1 MIRRLALLSVLLAGN
16 AWSQQNMDISEKDLG
31 TSAAKARLSALSRQA
46 EITGGRIVVT
56 APQHLHAQIA
66 AALRAGGSTEVV
78 LKDGFYENVLV
89 RIEEKT
95 DEPPP
100 EVRAPPPPPAVAAP
114 RPAPA
119 PVRAAPAPV
128 ESPAPVQPER
138 VPDPAPVPAP
148 TPAPA
153 STPAPAPVVEAPPPI
168 QVVEAPTPAPAP
180 PASDA
185 QDTVSIDEATGEPA
199 DAPASNVFV
208 AAQPG
213 DVAPARESL
222 ERLYNEGKRIS
233 ETVAPTRLRRGDL
246 IYTGDGAAVV
256 VRREGTLL
264 LRFWLEGT
272 IELRQSA
279 ITNESRNKYRVIGE
293 SVR

>member
-1 MIRRLALLSVLLAGN
+1 MIRRLALLSLLLAGN

-31 TSAAKARLSALSRQA
+31 TSAAQSRLSALARQA

-56 APQHLHAQIA
+56 APEHLHAQIA
-66 AALRAGGSTEVV
+66 AALRAGGSTDVV

-100 EVRAPPPPPAVAAP
+100 EVRAPAPVVAAP

-119 PVRAAPAPV
+119 PVRAAPAAPL
-128 ESPAPVQPER
+128 PAAPVQAPR
-138 VPDPAPVPAP
+138 MPAPAPAP

-153 STPAPAPVVEAPPPI
+153 PAPVVEPPPPAA
-168 QVVEAPTPAPAP
+168 VVEVPAPAP
-180 PASDA
+180 APAQPAPAEDA
-185 QDTVSIDEATGEPA
+185 QAAAAGEASTAGAE
-199 DAPASNVFV
+199 APPSNVFV
-208 AAQPG
+208 AAEPG

-222 ERLYNEGKRIS
+222 QRLYNDGKRIS
-233 ETVAPTRLRRGDL
+233 ETITPSRLLRGDV
-246 IYTGDGAAVV
+246 IYLGDGAAVI
-256 VRREGTLL
+256 VRRESTFL
-264 LRFWLEGT
+264 LRFWLEGS

-279 ITNESRNKYRVIGE
+279 ITNETGNKYRVIGE
-293 SVR
+293 SIR